1 MPPKTHPSKK
11 TAGAKKVP
19 TIKTGI
25 KKATKK
31 TFTNAPAS
39 SVKNAQKTLNSAGSF
54 KKKSC
59 SVCQEDPCSC
69 KKTSKKVGATKKAV
83 VKNGKKILGGVARAS
98 AGGVGAFELEAFL
111 KVKFSKLEKTAH
123 QKKVS

>member
-31 TFTNAPAS
+31 TF
-39 SVKNAQKTLNSAGSF
+39 AQKTLHLNSAGSS

-59 SVCQEDPCSC
+59 SVCKEDPCSC

-83 VKNGKKILGGVARAS
+83 VNNGKKILGGVARAS